1 MVNMNCNALQ
11 QYQNVE
17 NPISETQYAWPLYG
31 AGIEKLGLDGKPVK
45 REIPEITADELLMRI
60 DAVSLCYTD
69 VKEIS
74 LGDNHPRLK
83 DRNLQ
88 ENPIVPGHELSMT
101 VIKVGD
107 NLKDEYK
114 VGQRFTLQ
122 PDVWVDGKSVP
133 FSFGMDGAYR
143 QFAVIDHRILKGDA
157 GNYLIPVP
165 SEMTYAAAA
174 ITEPW
179 ACVEAAY
186 RMDYRSHLKAGGK
199 MLIVGGEGTRSGFVL
214 DGDWVAA
221 NKTAEIFACDLP
233 ADLAE
238 SVEALC
244 RKEGII
250 FKTCS
255 HAELQ
260 DAEESFDDLLLLDQ
274 GANELTTLA
283 EKLAKNAVISFYL
296 NTGMVEQVS
305 IDLGR
310 LHYDNYQY
318 VGTDGLNLREA
329 YDRNPARVEFLEGGI
344 AWILGG
350 GGPMGR
356 MHVQRAIESPVGPRK
371 IIVTEVT
378 DVRLESIR
386 TFFGPLA
393 EKYGKELVL
402 LNPVEDDAGYR
413 KEMAK
418 ILEEG
423 GVDDVE
429 VMVTI
434 PAIIGDACQY
444 VAKDGMINIF
454 AGMKRGVSLAVDPML
469 IAGERQ
475 IRFIGHS
482 GSGLD
487 DQKAVVDRCLASQL
501 DTNLSVAA
509 IGGLMVIPDGIR
521 AMKDS
526 IYPGKI
532 VIFPQFS
539 DLPLT
544 GLTEL
549 GEILPDVA
557 KLLGANDTW
566 NEATEAALFESQLS

>member
-1 MVNMNCNALQ
+1 MNCNALQ

-221 NKTAEIFACDLP
+221 NKPAEIFACDLP

-454 AGMKRGVSLAVDPML
+454 AGMKRGVSLAVDPLL

>member
-1 MVNMNCNALQ
+1 M
-11 QYQNVE
+11 
-17 NPISETQYAWPLYG
+17 TPL
-31 AGIEKLGLDGKPVK
+31 D
-45 REIPEITADELLMRI
+45 
-60 DAVSLCYTD
+60 LCYTD

-83 DRNLQ
+83 DRNLKV
-88 ENPIVPGHELSMT
+88 NPIVPGHELSMT
-101 VIKVGD
+101 VIEVGD
-107 NLKDEYK
+107 ALKDQYK

-143 QFAVIDHRILKGDA
+143 QFAIIDHRILQGDA

-165 SEMTYAAAA
+165 NEMTYAAAA

-186 RMDYRSHLKAGGK
+186 RMDYRSNLQSGGAL
-199 MLIVGGEGTRSGFVL
+199 LIVGGAGTRSGFVL
-214 DGDWVAA
+214 DADWVAA
-221 NKTAEIFACDLP
+221 NKPAKIEICDLP

-238 SVEALC
+238 SVEALSKKLGIEFKSTSQ
-244 RKEGII
+244 KEL
-250 FKTCS
+250 KET
-255 HAELQ
+255 
-260 DAEESFDDLLLLDQ
+260 EESFDDLLLLDQ
-274 GANELTTLA
+274 GVNALTFLA
-283 EKLAKNAVISFYL
+283 EKLAKNAVVGLYL
-296 NTGMVEQVS
+296 KAGEVDQVS

-318 VGTDGLNLREA
+318 VGSDGLSLQKA
-329 YDRNPARVEFLEGGI
+329 YEKNPARVEFLEGGI

-371 IIVTEVT
+371 LIVTEVT
-378 DVRLESIR
+378 DIRLESIR

-393 EKYGKELVL
+393 KKYGKELVL

-423 GVDDVE
+423 GVDDIE

-444 VAKDGMINIF
+444 AAKDWHDQYFRRHETGREPR
-454 AGMKRGVSLAVDPML
+454 RGSHAD
-469 IAGERQ
+469 RW
-475 IRFIGHS
+475 RTS
-482 GSGLD
+482 GPIYWA
-487 DQKAVVDRCLASQL
+487 QR
-501 DTNLSVAA
+501 LS
-509 IGGLMVIPDGIR
+509 
-521 AMKDS
+521 
-526 IYPGKI
+526 
-532 VIFPQFS
+532 
-539 DLPLT
+539 T
-544 GLTEL
+544 G
-549 GEILPDVA
+549 
-557 KLLGANDTW
+557 
-566 NEATEAALFESQLS
+566 

>member
-1 MVNMNCNALQ
+1 MNSNALK

-17 NPISETQYAWPLYG
+17 SPLPESQFAWPLYG
-31 AGIEKLGLDGKPVK
+31 AGIEYLGLDGKPVK
-45 REIPEITADELLMRI
+45 REIPEITSDELLMRI

-83 DRNLQ
+83 DRNLKV
-88 ENPIVPGHELSMT
+88 NPIVPGHELSMT
-101 VIKVGD
+101 VIEVGD
-107 NLKDEYK
+107 ALKDQYK

-143 QFAVIDHRILKGDA
+143 QFAIIDHRILQGDA

-186 RMDYRSHLKAGGK
+186 RMDYRSHLQSGGTL
-199 MLIVGGEGTRSGFVL
+199 LIVGGAGTRSGFIL
-214 DGDWVAA
+214 DADWVAA
-221 NKTAEIFACDLP
+221 NKPAKIEICDLP

-244 RKEGII
+244 NKLGIEFKSTSQMELKE
-250 FKTCS
+250 T
-255 HAELQ
+255 
-260 DAEESFDDLLLLDQ
+260 EESFDDLLLLDQ
-274 GANELTTLA
+274 GVNALTFLA
-283 EKLAKNAVISFYL
+283 EKLAKNAVVGLYL
-296 NTGMVEQVS
+296 KAGEVDQVS

-318 VGTDGLNLREA
+318 VGSDGLSLQKA
-329 YDRNPARVEFLEGGI
+329 YEQNPARVEFLEGGI

-371 IIVTEVT
+371 LIVTEVT

-393 EKYGKELVL
+393 KKYGKELVL

-423 GVDDVE
+423 GVDDIE

-444 VAKDGMINIF
+444 AAKDGMINIF

-482 GSGLD
+482 GSALD

-509 IGGLMVIPDGIR
+509 IGGLMEIQDGIR

-526 IYPGKI
+526 LFPGKI
-532 VIFPQFS
+532 VIYPQFL

-544 GLTEL
+544 GLTDLAKILPEVAKQL
-549 GEILPDVA
+549 GE
-557 KLLGANDTW
+557 NDTW
-566 NEATEAALFESQLS
+566 NAAAEAALFESQLS

>member
-1 MVNMNCNALQ
+1 MK

-17 NPISETQYAWPLYG
+17 GSLPENQFAWPLYG
-31 AGIEKLGLDGKPVK
+31 AGIENLGLDGKPVK
-45 REIPEITADELLMRI
+45 REIPEITSDELLVRI
-60 DAVSLCYTD
+60 DAVSLCFTD

-83 DRNLQ
+83 DRNLKV
-88 ENPIVPGHELSMT
+88 NPIVPGHELSMT

-107 NLKDEYK
+107 GLKKQYK
-114 VGQRFTLQ
+114 VGQRYTLQ

-165 SEMTYAAAA
+165 QEMTYAAAA

-186 RMDYRSHLKAGGK
+186 RMDYRSQLQSGGT
-199 MLIVGGEGTRSGFVL
+199 MLIVGGAGTRSGFTL
-214 DGDWVAA
+214 DEEWVAA
-221 NKTAEIFACDLP
+221 NKPAKIEVCDLP
-233 ADLAE
+233 GDLAE
-238 SVEALC
+238 SIEALC
-244 RKEGII
+244 KKQGIA

-255 HAELQ
+255 KAEL
-260 DAEESFDDLLLLDQ
+260 AETEDLFDDLLLLDE
-274 GANELTTLA
+274 GVNELSILA
-283 EKLAKNAVISFYL
+283 EKLAKNAVIGFYL
-296 NTGMVEQVS
+296 KAGEADQVS

-318 VGTDGLNLREA
+318 VGSDGLNLRKA
-329 YDRNPARVEFLEGGI
+329 YEQNPARVEFLEGGI

-371 IIVTEVT
+371 LIVTEVT

-418 ILEEG
+418 ILAEG
-423 GVDDVE
+423 GVDDIE

-444 VAKDGMINIF
+444 AAKDGMINIF
-454 AGMKRGVSLAVDPML
+454 AGMKRGVSLSVDPML

-475 IRFIGHS
+475 VRFIGHS
-482 GSGLD
+482 GSALD
-487 DQKAVVDRCLASQL
+487 DQKAVVDRCLANQL

-509 IGGLMVIPDGIR
+509 IGGLMDIPDGIR

-526 IYPGKI
+526 VYPGKI
-532 VIFPQFS
+532 V
-539 DLPLT
+539 
-544 GLTEL
+544 
-549 GEILPDVA
+549 
-557 KLLGANDTW
+557 
-566 NEATEAALFESQLS
+566 

>member
-1 MVNMNCNALQ
+1 MNSTALK

-17 NPISETQYAWPLYG
+17 NPTPKSQYAWPLYG
-31 AGIEKLGLDGKPVK
+31 AGIENLGLDGKPVK
-45 REIPEITADELLMRI
+45 RDIPEITSDELLMRI

-83 DRNLQ
+83 DRNLKV
-88 ENPIVPGHELSMT
+88 NPIVPGHELSMT
-101 VIKVGD
+101 VIQVGD
-107 NLKDEYK
+107 NLKGQYK
-114 VGQRFTLQ
+114 VGQRFTMQ

-143 QFAVIDHRILKGDA
+143 QFAVIDHRILQGDA

-186 RMDYRSHLKAGGK
+186 RMDYRSYLQSGGTL
-199 MLIVGGEGTRSGFVL
+199 LIVGAAGARSGFVL
-214 DGDWVAA
+214 DGEWVAA
-221 NKTAEIFACDLP
+221 NKPAKIEICDLP
-233 ADLAE
+233 VDLAE

-244 RKEGII
+244 KKQGIE
-250 FKTCS
+250 FKS
-255 HAELQ
+255 YSEAELR
-260 DAEESFDDLLLLDQ
+260 DSEESFDDLLLLDQ
-274 GANELTTLA
+274 GANALAYLA

-296 NTGMVEQVS
+296 KADEVDQVS

-318 VGTDGLNLREA
+318 VGTDGLNLSEA

-371 IIVTEVT
+371 LIVTEVT

-423 GVDDVE
+423 GVDDIE

-444 VAKDGMINIF
+444 AAKDGMVNIF
-454 AGMKRGVSLAVDPML
+454 AGMKRGVSLSVDPML
-469 IAGERQ
+469 IAGDRQ

-482 GSGLD
+482 GSGLE

-509 IGGLMVIPDGIR
+509 IGGLMEIPDGIH

-526 IYPGKI
+526 LYPGKI
-532 VIFPQFS
+532 VIFPQFP

-549 GEILPDVA
+549 SKVLPEVA
-557 KLLGANDTW
+557 KLLGENDTW
-566 NEATEAALFESQLS
+566 NEAAEVALFESQLS

>member
-1 MVNMNCNALQ
+1 MNCNALQ

>member
-1 MVNMNCNALQ
+1 MNSNALQ
-11 QYQNVE
+11 RYQNVE
-17 NPISETQYAWPLYG
+17 NPLPENQYAWPLYG

-45 REIPEITADELLMRI
+45 RVIPQITADELLMRI

-114 VGQRFTLQ
+114 VGQRYTMQ

-186 RMDYRSHLKAGGK
+186 RMDYRSHLKAGGA
-199 MLIVGGEGTRSGFVL
+199 MLIVGGDGTRSGFVL
-214 DGDWVAA
+214 DTDWVAA
-221 NKTAEIFACDLP
+221 SKPAKIQICDLP
-233 ADLAE
+233 GDLAE

-244 RKEGII
+244 KKEGIS
-250 FKTCS
+250 FKAYS
-255 HAELQ
+255 HTELK
-260 DAEESFDDLLLLDQ
+260 DMEESFDDLLLLDQ

-283 EKLAKNAVISFYL
+283 EKLAKNAVISFNL
-296 NTGMVEQVS
+296 NAGMVDQVS

-318 VGTDGLNLREA
+318 VGTDTLNLREA

-402 LNPVEDDAGYR
+402 LNPVEDDPGYR
-413 KEMAK
+413 KEMEK

-434 PAIIGDACQY
+434 PAIIGGACQY

-475 IRFIGHS
+475 VRFIGHS

-509 IGGLMVIPDGIR
+509 IGGLMEIPDGIR

-526 IYPGKI
+526 LYPGKI

-539 DLPLT
+539 DLPLV

-549 GEILPDVA
+549 GNILPEVA
-557 KLLGANDTW
+557 KLLGENDTW
-566 NEATEAALFESQLS
+566 NEAAEAAFFESQLS